1 MTIRLE
7 ISLLAQQLSL
17 YETDA
22 YGKERLAHQYPVST
36 AANGAG
42 EQNGSFQTPR
52 GLHVI
57 AEKIGADAPLYAVF
71 RARKFTGEIWTPQIG
86 AAQPECDWILS
97 RILWLAGCEPG
108 KNLGGDVDTQSRYI
122 YLHGTHAESLV
133 GTAVSH
139 GCIRMKNA
147 DIMALFNL
155 VKIGTAVNIVD

>member
-71 RARKFTGEIWTPQIG
+71 RCPEIHRG
-86 AAQPECDWILS
+86 NLDAANRRGP
-97 RILWLAGCEPG
+97 A
-108 KNLGGDVDTQSRYI
+108 
-122 YLHGTHAESLV
+122 
-133 GTAVSH
+133 
-139 GCIRMKNA
+139 
-147 DIMALFNL
+147 
-155 VKIGTAVNIVD
+155 